1 MSTVKKTL
9 ALLNILVLFLL
20 LFTGVYAWLSF
31 DHDQG
36 DLDGDVERDIFLS
49 SSMLFDGFYTATLY
63 NTSNSMVA
71 RYNTVSS
78 EFQEEV
84 I

>member
-31 DHDQG
+31 DRDQV
-36 DLDGDVERDIFLS
+36 DLDGDVVVILEDDI
-49 SSMLFDGFYTATLY
+49 
-63 NTSNSMVA
+63 
-71 RYNTVSS
+71 
-78 EFQEEV
+78 E
-84 I
+84 